1 MQRRLGKR
9 GVLVLNVLPGGGAEA
24 AGIKPTRQLSGGGI
38 ALGDM
43 IKEVDGQEIDD
54 SNDLYRA
61 LDDNEVGETVTVKV
75 ERDDKTETVEVK
87 LGAVKE

>member
-1 MQRRLGKR
+1 M
-9 GVLVLNVLPGGGAEA
+9 
-24 AGIKPTRQLSGGGI
+24 
-38 ALGDM
+38 GDM

-75 ERDDKTETVEVK
+75 ERDDKTETVEVE